1 WNGTPMMINPVLK
14 DVMIKEWGNDGL
26 ICTDGGALGLL
37 ITSHKTFPNKEQ
49 GSAAA
54 VKAGIN
60 HFLDRYQEDL
70 KKALKDGLVT
80 EADMDA
86 ALKNLLTVYLRLGE
100 MDPPGVD
107 PYVKIGR
114 ESVGEA
120 PPWER
125 ESSKALARLATD
137 ESIVLLKN
145 ENHALPL

>member
-1 WNGTPMMINPVLK
+1 
-14 DVMIKEWGNDGL
+14 MIKEWHNDGL

-37 ITSHKTFPNKEQ
+37 ITAHKSFPDKER

-60 HFLDRYQEDL
+60 HFLDTYKDDL
-70 KKALKDGLVT
+70 TKALRDGLVT

-86 ALKNLLTVYLRLGE
+86 ALKNLLRLYLRLGE
-100 MDPPGVD
+100 LDPPGVD
-107 PYVKIGR
+107 PYAKIGR
-114 ESVGEA
+114 DSGGDV

-125 ESSKALARLATD
+125 PSSRELVRQATD

-145 ENHALPL
+145 ENNTLPSIAQSSRPSQ